1 MSTFYT
7 APPIY
12 NTGGWGFRGD
22 TPTFNP
28 TGAFDAPAETGKIAA
43 SASNIQYF
51 TKENRRDVN
60 LEIDPTFNLNN
71 LITPRV
77 DFEIDPSFSLNYL
90 IAPRIDLSLI
100 HI

>member
-22 TPTFNP
+22 TPIFNP
-28 TGAFDAPAETGKIAA
+28 TGSFDTPAETGKITA
-43 SASNIQYF
+43 STSDIQYF
-51 TKENRRDVN
+51 TKESRRDVN

-71 LITPRV
+71 LI
-77 DFEIDPSFSLNYL
+77 
-90 IAPRIDLSLI
+90 APRIDFEIKPDIYNFGKRETCILRKS
-100 HI
+100 

>member
-22 TPTFNP
+22 IPIFNP
-28 TGAFDAPAETGKIAA
+28 TGSFDTPAETGKITA
-43 SASNIQYF
+43 STSDIQYF

-71 LITPRV
+71 LIAPRV
-77 DFEIDPSFSLNYL
+77 DFEINPSFSLKLFNCSKN
-90 IAPRIDLSLI
+90 RF
-100 HI
+100 